1 MITPYFGFETVP
13 AMVEEGDFPIKDQKK
28 AILGS
33 VLTCGAIY
41 TILLFLYGRCYA
53 MGRNDPTTETVPRS
67 SHLMR

>member
-33 VLTCGAIY
+33 VITCGAIY
-41 TILLFLYGRCYA
+41 TIFYFCLAVCNALGRAY
-53 MGRNDPTTETVPRS
+53 
-67 SHLMR
+67 